1 MKMVRI
7 GKATASSWVGLSL
20 GAALLLSA
28 GAMPA
33 QNNKPKPSAP
43 AAAPKPAAAAPK
55 PAAAPAAAHP
65 APGGGAAVG
74 RAGGAAPAGRAGA
87 PAGGATGRAGAPA
100 GAAAGR
106 SGAPSGVGAGRTVA
120 PGGAAAGRS
129 GAPSGAAASH
139 SGGPGGAAGRAG
151 APGGAAGRAGAPT
164 GRPGGEHAAIRPG
177 MSRDA
182 HGRNEFHG
190 SNGHE
195 AHYARD
201 GHVREVR
208 GRDSHGR
215 DMAIRHDARGGRVI
229 ERGDHRVYV
238 NRAGHGYVD
247 RRFGYH
253 GHEYAA
259 RSYYYHG
266 RPYAVY
272 YNHYGY
278 HGVFLE
284 GYAPV
289 AYYPP
294 AFYGWV
300 YNPWVAPVPYTW
312 GFVAA
317 PWYAAYGWYFTPYP
331 VYASASLWLTDYLIA
346 QSLEA
351 AYQERQDA
359 AAAAAA
365 AAAPA
370 AGGPVVMT
378 PEVKQAIAA
387 EVQRQIALENAEAQ
401 TQAKT
406 DVDPNSSGLPR
417 MLAEASPTNPRIFVL
432 GAALTVDDATG
443 QECSLTEG
451 DVLRLTGPTPADA
464 TTANL
469 QVFASKPQECA
480 KGATVA
486 VQLTDLQEMQNHMRA
501 NIDNGMKDL
510 QAHQGGLP
518 APPPS
523 AAAPPTPAA
532 YAPVAPPPDPNV
544 ASELAQEAKDADAA
558 ENEVLAEA
566 KQSDQGQGDT
576 APPAGAPAAAAAA
589 PPTELS
595 VGQTPEQVTAALGQP
610 KQIVKLGAKQIY
622 VYPDMKV
629 TFVNGKVSDIQ

>member
-1 MKMVRI
+1 MVE
-7 GKATASSWVGLSL
+7 
-20 GAALLLSA
+20 LLLSRILKV
-28 GAMPA
+28 GLLLLSGLLLA
-33 QNNKPKPSAP
+33 QENKPAAKPAT
-43 AAAPKPAAAAPK
+43 AAPK
-55 PAAAPAAAHP
+55 APASS
-65 APGGGAAVG
+65 G
-74 RAGGAAPAGRAGA
+74 
-87 PAGGATGRAGAPA
+87 TGRAGSVSA
-100 GAAAGR
+100 G
-106 SGAPSGVGAGRTVA
+106 SPK
-120 PGGAAAGRS
+120 
-129 GAPSGAAASH
+129 
-139 SGGPGGAAGRAG
+139 AG
-151 APGGAAGRAGAPT
+151 APGGAKNRPIGPPGGTVGLRPGAPAGGGRAGQRA
-164 GRPGGEHAAIRPG
+164 GEEA
-177 MSRDA
+177 RDA

-190 SNGHE
+190 ANGHE
-195 AHYARD
+195 AHYGRD

-208 GRDSHGR
+208 GRDMG
-215 DMAIRHDARGGRVI
+215 IRHDARGGRSI

-247 RRFGYH
+247 RRFSYH

-259 RSYYYHG
+259 RTYYYHG
-266 RPYAVY
+266 RPFSVY
-272 YNHYGY
+272 YNRFGF

-284 GYAPV
+284 AYAPI
-289 AYYPP
+289 AYFPP
-294 AFYGWV
+294 AFYGWA
-300 YNPWVAPVPYTW
+300 YNPWVAPVPYAW
-312 GFVAA
+312 GWAAA
-317 PWYAAYGWYFTPYP
+317 PWYGAYGFFFTPAP

-365 AAAPA
+365 QAAPA
-370 AGGPVVMT
+370 AGGPVIMT

-401 TQAKT
+401 TQTKT

-417 MLAEASPTNPRIFVL
+417 MLAEASPTSPRVFVL

-443 QECSLTEG
+443 QECNLTEG

-464 TTANL
+464 TAANL
-469 QVFASKPQECA
+469 QVFASKPSECA
-480 KGATVA
+480 KGAVVA

-510 QAHQGGLP
+510 QAHKGGLP

-558 ENEVLAEA
+558 ESEVLAEA
-566 KQSDQGQGDT
+566 KQADGGQGDT
-576 APPAGAPAAAAAA
+576 APAAAPAAAAAA
-589 PPTELS
+589 APAELS
-595 VGQTPEQVTAALGQP
+595 VGQTPEQVTAAMGQP

-629 TFVNGKVSDIQ
+629 TFVNGKVTDIQ

>member
-1 MKMVRI
+1 MNMVRV
-7 GKATASSWVGLSL
+7 GKPLMSRWMGISLSS
-20 GAALLLSA
+20 ALLLSSGLA
-28 GAMPA
+28 FA
-33 QNNKPKPSAP
+33 QKKPSAP
-43 AAAPKPAAAAPK
+43 APAAH
-55 PAAAPAAAHP
+55 AAAPAAHAAAPAASHA
-65 APGGGAAVG
+65 APGGGGAAGRAGGAAPAGRAGGASAPAG

-87 PAGGATGRAGAPA
+87 PAGGAAGRAGAPA
-100 GAAAGR
+100 GRAGGAPAGR
-106 SGAPSGVGAGRTVA
+106 A
-120 PGGAAAGRS
+120 GGAAAGR
-129 GAPSGAAASH
+129 
-139 SGGPGGAAGRAG
+139 GGERPGGAGGRAG
-151 APGGAAGRAGAPT
+151 EHAGGARPGERAGGA
-164 GRPGGEHAAIRPG
+164 RAG

-190 SNGHE
+190 NNGHE
-195 AHYARD
+195 AHYGRD

-215 DMAIRHDARGGRVI
+215 EMGIRHDARGGRSI
-229 ERGDHRVYV
+229 ERGDHRVFV

-247 RRFGYH
+247 HRFGYH
-253 GHEYAA
+253 GHEFAA

-266 RPYAVY
+266 RPYSVY
-272 YNHYGY
+272 YNRYGY

-284 GYAPV
+284 GYAPI

-300 YNPWVAPVPYTW
+300 YNPWVAPVPYAW
-312 GFVAA
+312 GFAGA
-317 PWYAAYGWYFTPYP
+317 PWYGAYGYFFTPAP
-331 VYASASLWLTDYLIA
+331 VYATASLWLADYLIA
-346 QSLEA
+346 QNLQA

-359 AAAAAA
+359 AVAAAQ

-378 PEVKQAIAA
+378 ADVKQAIAA
-387 EVQRQIALENAEAQ
+387 EVQRQIALENAESQ

-417 MLAEASPTNPRIFVL
+417 MLAEASPANPRIFVL

-451 DVLRLTGPTPADA
+451 DVLRLTGPTAADA

-469 QVFASKPQECA
+469 QVFASKPSECA
-480 KGATVA
+480 KGAVVA
-486 VQLTDLQEMQNHMRA
+486 VQLTDLQEMQNNMRA

-510 QAHQGGLP
+510 QAHKGGLP
-518 APPPS
+518 APPAS
-523 AAAPPTPAA
+523 AAAPPTPSA
-532 YAPVAPPPDPNV
+532 YAAVAPPPDPNV

-558 ENEVLAEA
+558 ESEVLAEA
-566 KQSDQGQGDT
+566 KQSESGQGDT
-576 APPAGAPAAAAAA
+576 GGGAAPAAAAAA
-589 PPTELS
+589 PAELS
-595 VGQTPEQVTAALGQP
+595 VGQTPEQVTVAMGQP
-610 KQIVKLGAKQIY
+610 KQIVKLGTKQIY